1 MLLTCCTYARG
12 LQRIRLGLQ
21 AVAVCRVARYRVQD
35 RSCAVSSSRYRF
47 ALAASL
53 ISLATASP
61 LIAQTTAVPQPG
73 AARTAPAASIA
84 DDEFATLAEA
94 PWLETVRKALVLER
108 FDELDRLAEG
118 YRTQATRMP
127 GGDWTLHVLY
137 AALNGPHGS
146 DTTMPDHLA
155 HLEHWI
161 KAKPQSVT
169 AAVAY
174 AGSLTRWAWQARGTG
189 QAETV
194 TLDGWMTFGARLSM
208 AKNALDAVPGAATR
222 TVRDPQWYAAYMT
235 VALGLDWKN
244 DQMKTLFEQASAA
257 YPNYFYLYKQYAK
270 YLLPK
275 WEGKP
280 GDAAFFAKSAADS
293 LSGSEGDML
302 YYQIGTTLLSR
313 GNSSFQ
319 HRTLDW
325 QRLQRGHTA
334 SVSKYGD
341 TRRMENEF
349 GLMAYREKDAAVA
362 QQQFAVIGDRWSKS
376 VWRDRIYFDR
386 ARDWAGTAQA
396 GTTPSAAGGLIPMG
410 PQ

>member
-1 MLLTCCTYARG
+1 MSHAR
-12 LQRIRLGLQ
+12 R
-21 AVAVCRVARYRVQD
+21 
-35 RSCAVSSSRYRF
+35 RSAF
-47 ALAASL
+47 AMSV
-53 ISLATASP
+53 ISLAMSLP
-61 LIAQTTAVPQPG
+61 LVAQTTAATQSG
-73 AARTAPAASIA
+73 AARTAPAAPFA
-84 DDEFATLAEA
+84 DDESAASAER
-94 PWLETVRKALVLER
+94 PWLETVRQALVLEK
-108 FDELDRLAEG
+108 FDELDQLAEG

-127 GGDWTLHVLY
+127 GGDWTLHVFY
-137 AALNGPHGS
+137 TALNGPHAS

-155 HLEHWI
+155 HLERWI
-161 KAKPQSVT
+161 KARPQSVT
-169 AAVAY
+169 AVVAY

-194 TLDGWMTFGARLSM
+194 TLDGWMTFGVRLAM
-208 AKNALDAVPGAATR
+208 AKKALDAVPGAAAR

-244 DQMKTLFEQASAA
+244 DQMKALFDQASAA
-257 YPNYFYLYKQYAK
+257 YPRYFYLYKQYAS

-280 GDAAFFAKSAADS
+280 GDAAFFARSAADS
-293 LSGSEGDML
+293 LPGSEGDML

-313 GNSSFQ
+313 SNGGFQ

-325 QRLQRGHTA
+325 QRLQRGHAALVAT
-334 SVSKYGD
+334 YGD
-341 TRRMENEF
+341 TRRIENEF

-362 QQQFAVIGDRWSKS
+362 QQQFAVIGDKWSKS

-386 ARDWAGTAQA
+386 ARDWAGAAQA
-396 GTTPSAAGGLIPMG
+396 GAAPSAAGGLIPLG